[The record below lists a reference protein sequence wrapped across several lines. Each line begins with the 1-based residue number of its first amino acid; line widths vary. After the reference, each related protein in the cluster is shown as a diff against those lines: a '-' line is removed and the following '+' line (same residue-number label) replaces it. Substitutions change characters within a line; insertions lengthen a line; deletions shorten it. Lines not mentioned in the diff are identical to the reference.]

1 MVKDTELYDLL
12 GVAPDAD
19 EITLKKAYRKQAIK
33 YHPDKNKSPDAEQT
47 FKSISE
53 AYQVLSDPQT
63 RAFYDKVGK
72 AKLNEVNAGED
83 GMEMMDPSALFGSLF
98 GGERFKD
105 LIGEIS
111 LVKDFA
117 DSMDVMMTEEE
128 KEEMKGEAA
137 DLAQAEGAAGASGE
151 ATTEPL
157 KTETAKEG
165 AVPTPAATAS
175 ATSAAEADHNGHMT
189 VHSGQSP
196 SASGTST
203 PAASASKTAA
213 TTTSPSANAAAKTAE
228 KDSKGKN
235 KLTPEQKA
243 KLAALDEEKEK
254 AREARVEQLTKNLII
269 RIRPFVE
276 AKHPGDAHDAETIA
290 FEKRTRLEAEDLK
303 LESFGVELLHTIGNV
318 YIQKASLFVK
328 SKKFFGGGFLGR
340 LKEKGSMLKEG
351 WGLLGSA
358 IGVQMA

>member
-33 YHPDKNKSPDAEQT
+33 YHPDKNKAEDAEQT

-128 KEEMKGEAA
+128 KEEMKGDAA
-137 DLAQAEGAAGASGE
+137 ATESGSSGE
-151 ATTEPL
+151 AAKEPL
-157 KTETAKEG
+157 ATETAKESS
-165 AVPTPAATAS
+165 VPTPPSAATA
-175 ATSAAEADHNGHMT
+175 AAAGRSSVETDHNGHMT
-189 VHSGQSP
+189 VHTGQSP

-203 PAASASKTAA
+203 PSATTSKTTA
-213 TTTSPSANAAAKTAE
+213 TTSPGTAAKTE
-228 KDSKGKN
+228 KDSKHKN
-235 KLTPEQKA
+235 KMTPEQKA

-269 RIRPFVE
+269 RIRPFVD
-276 AKHPGDAHDAETIA
+276 AKHPGDANDPETVA
-290 FEKRTRLEAEDLK
+290 FEKRTRFEAEDLK

-328 SKKFFGGGFLGR
+328 SRKFFGGGFLGR